1 MQANKNRHN
10 FSSLLLILT
19 IFSFGLVFLRF
30 SQIMVQ
36 GEINGENL
44 EENVERLY
52 TSNYTLQ
59 ANRGTIFDRFGNPI
73 AIDATSYKMLGVLT
87 DKWSSEEN
95 PQHIIEKEKIADIL
109 SEHINLSKNEVLSF
123 LNKEVDQVEFGSA
136 GNNLSYQVVDKIKK
150 DLEKEELTGVIF
162 EEKKKRLYPNGT
174 FASHTVGLAQ
184 YLDLEN
190 EENQEGNNEKQLV
203 GVMGLEDSFNDV
215 LTGENGKKTYKKDS
229 FGYLIPKLDHEE
241 VAPKDGSDIY
251 LTLDH
256 KLQAHLETILDKVQA
271 ENNPKAITATV
282 LSPENGEIIASAQR
296 PSFNATTLENIDQT
310 WQNLLTEYTFEPGS
324 TMKMLTLAAAIEE
337 GVFQPNNYF
346 KSGTVNLYGGTVR
359 DHRPSGWG
367 WISQLEGVARSSNV
381 LFVKLVDDMGHDVW
395 KDYLDAFGFGE
406 KTGMDLPN
414 EQVGNNPYAWPLQ
427 KVNTG
432 FGQGISVT
440 PIQMLQAFTSI
451 ANDGEM
457 IRPKFVG
464 KSVDN
469 ETGEEKLRDT
479 VTIDTLISKETA
491 QKTLDYLK
499 QATKME
505 NAVATNYR
513 REEQD
518 VAAKTGTAQ
527 LVDPETGKYSTNKY
541 VHSVVSILPADDPE
555 YIIYITV
562 QEPTFTADAPSGS
575 QVVQK
580 IYHPLIDRVFD
591 FTEAVNDENEEGDSL
606 HYVEALSF
614 LEMSTEE
621 AIQSLDEL
629 GYDYTMIGNGDEIV
643 QQYPYPDTPLFI
655 DQQIILMTNGVATIP
670 DLTGWSRNDV
680 LKISELTGVKMKFV
694 GEGYVINQDLT
705 EGSYMEPES
714 EITITLSSED
724 TSETEEE
731 DIEEESVEE

>member
-614 LEMSTEE
+614 LEISTEE

>member
-1 MQANKNRHN
+1 MQSNKNRHN

-59 ANRGTIFDRFGNPI
+59 ANRGTIFDRLGNPI

-87 DKWSSEEN
+87 DKWSSEDN
-95 PQHIIEKEKIADIL
+95 PQHIIEKEKIAGIL
-109 SEHINLSKNEVLSF
+109 SKHINLSKNEVLSF

-136 GNNLSYQVVDKIKK
+136 GNNLSYQVVDKIRK

-184 YLDLEN
+184 YLDLES
-190 EENQEGNNEKQLV
+190 EENQEGNSEKQLV

-256 KLQAHLETILDKVQA
+256 KLQTHLETILDKVQA

-282 LSPENGEIIASAQR
+282 LSPKNGEIIASAQR

-381 LFVKLVDDMGHDVW
+381 LFVKLVDEMGHDVW

-406 KTGMDLPN
+406 TTGMNLPN

-469 ETGEEKLRDT
+469 ETGEEKLRET
-479 VTIDTLISKETA
+479 VTIDTLISQETA

-541 VHSVVSILPADDPE
+541 VHSVVSILPADNPE

-591 FTEAVNDENEEGDSL
+591 FTEAVNDENDEGDSL

-629 GYDYTMIGNGDEIV
+629 GYGYTMIGNGDEIV

-724 TSETEEE
+724 ASEIEEE
-731 DIEEESVEE
+731 DIEQESVEE